1 MLGALNEML
10 EAPKDMLCV
19 CEPPTST
26 AATSPAPCL
35 QGIADKMK
43 GINQVASV
51 AFTPQGDMHM
61 QVRDSQHVMLSPAL
75 QHELSVKDLLLWPDH
90 LPLQQHLAG

>member
-1 MLGALNEML
+1 M
-10 EAPKDMLCV
+10 C
-19 CEPPTST
+19 T
-26 AATSPAPCL
+26 AATSPGACL

-61 QVRDSQHVMLSPAL
+61 QVRDSQPVMFSPAL
-75 QHELSVKDLLLWPDH
+75 QHELWVKDLLLRPDH
-90 LPLQQHLAG
+90 LPLQPCLAG

>member
-1 MLGALNEML
+1 MSR
-10 EAPKDMLCV
+10 
-19 CEPPTST
+19 EPPTCT
-26 AATSPAPCL
+26 AVASPAACL

-61 QVRDSQHVMLSPAL
+61 QV
-75 QHELSVKDLLLWPDH
+75 
-90 LPLQQHLAG
+90 

>member
-1 MLGALNEML
+1 MPVMAASRAQRPSCAAVW
-10 EAPKDMLCV
+10 APKDMLCV
-19 CEPPTST
+19 CESPTCT
-26 AATSPAPCL
+26 AAPSPAACL

-61 QVRDSQHVMLSPAL
+61 QVRALQCHVKSTPAL
-75 QHELSVKDLLLWPDH
+75 QHEL
-90 LPLQQHLAG
+90 

>member
-1 MLGALNEML
+1 MQGKHLHWWRRLPRVMPPPVMAASGAQQLSCVAVW
-10 EAPKDMLCV
+10 APKDVSCV
-19 CEPPTST
+19 WGPPTCA
-26 AATSPAPCL
+26 AATSPAAGL

-61 QVRDSQHVMLSPAL
+61 QVRDL
-75 QHELSVKDLLLWPDH
+75 
-90 LPLQQHLAG
+90 

>member
-1 MLGALNEML
+1 MDL
-10 EAPKDMLCV
+10 LCV
-19 CEPPTST
+19 CELPTCT
-26 AATSPAPCL
+26 AATSLAACM

-61 QVRDSQHVMLSPAL
+61 QVWDSQHVMLSPAL
-75 QHELSVKDLLLWPDH
+75 QHELSIQDLLLRPDH
-90 LPLQQHLAG
+90 LPLQRYLAG

>member
-1 MLGALNEML
+1 MCLRVAHVN
-10 EAPKDMLCV
+10 
-19 CEPPTST
+19 
-26 AATSPAPCL
+26 AATSPAACL

-61 QVRDSQHVMLSPAL
+61 QVRDPQHVIVSPAL
-75 QHELSVKDLLLWPDH
+75 QHELSLKDLLLRPDH
-90 LPLQQHLAG
+90 LPLQRYAAG